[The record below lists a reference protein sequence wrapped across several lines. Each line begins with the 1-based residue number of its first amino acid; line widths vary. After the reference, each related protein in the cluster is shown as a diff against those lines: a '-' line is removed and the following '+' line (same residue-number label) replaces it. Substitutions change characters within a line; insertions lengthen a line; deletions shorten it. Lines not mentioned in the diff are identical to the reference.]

1 MDNVFIS
8 YIDFLVSYDDKFL
21 TILLISFAALIGSL
35 YLFLKSIDDKRN
47 REEYSNI
54 QMIGSSGAFGLNV
67 TSFVLGII
75 GIISTNENIQFSLF
89 ISEMVI
95 ISAVFVFLILCFVP
109 IYKRSKIYESNTSWP
124 RESNVGLGLIIFDL
138 IFDILL
144 FIIL

>member
-1 MDNVFIS
+1 MDSVFIS

-21 TILLISFAALIGSL
+21 TILLISFVALIGSL

-67 TSFVLGII
+67 TSFVLSII
-75 GIISTNENIQFSLF
+75 GISTNENIQFSLF

-109 IYKRSKIYESNTSWP
+109 IYKRSKIYETNTSWP
-124 RESNVGLGLIIFDL
+124 RESNVGLGLIIFNL